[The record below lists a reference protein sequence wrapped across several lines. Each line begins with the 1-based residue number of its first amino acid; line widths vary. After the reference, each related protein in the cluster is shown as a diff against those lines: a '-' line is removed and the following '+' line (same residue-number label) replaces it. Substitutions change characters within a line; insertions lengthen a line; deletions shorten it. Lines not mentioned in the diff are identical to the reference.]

1 LSPLS
6 FRLHW
11 LVGLA
16 GAVMAVALLIT
27 STLTRSEPFVAA
39 RGGQYTEGVAGPPQ
53 AINPILASDDAATSI
68 AALVFSGLTR
78 TGDAGELVP
87 DLAERW
93 ETSPDGKTYTFF
105 LRRNVTWHD
114 GAPFTAED
122 VVFTINAIKDAEYQ
136 GPLQQLWRNVAVEQ
150 VDDYTVRFTLE
161 RDPFAPFLEY
171 TTTGILPAH
180 LLRSVPARQLPFE
193 SFNRAPVGT
202 GPYRVRDA
210 SAEAITLEA
219 FPGYY
224 GPKPF
229 IARLRFRFYPNPQAV
244 SAALERGEVEGAYYV
259 PPDEVATLRQSGRV
273 AIYSAQMASYT
284 LIFLN
289 LSRPIFQEKAVR
301 QALAYG
307 IDRQQLIDR
316 FRHGQ
321 ALKADSPILPTSW
334 AYHAGIKRYEYNP
347 ELARQL
353 LDRARWVPGT
363 DGIREKD
370 GKRLSFVLLT
380 NDSETRERVRMAEE
394 IARQLREIG
403 VQVEVQAAG
412 VGGLVQEFLLA
423 RRFDAA
429 LYSWDLNGY
438 DPDPYP
444 LWHSSQATGNG
455 LNLSGF
461 NHRRADELLETAR
474 RTLDQGQRRQLY
486 IEFQDIFAEEVPSI
500 LLYYPVY
507 NYAVSTKVKGI
518 RLGLMLDV
526 ADRFRGIDRWYILTR
541 RA

>member
-6 FRLHW
+6 FQKQW
-11 LVGLA
+11 VVGIA
-16 GAVMAVALLIT
+16 GAALAAALLIT
-27 STLTRSEPFVAA
+27 STLTRSEPYIAA
-39 RGGQYTEGVAGPPQ
+39 RGGQYTEGIAGPPQ
-53 AINPILASDDAATSI
+53 LINPILASDDAATSI

-78 TGDAGELVP
+78 TGESGEILP

-93 ETSPDGKTYTFF
+93 EISPDGKTYTFY
-105 LRRNVTWHD
+105 LRRTVKWHD
-114 GAPFTAED
+114 GAPFTAAD
-122 VVFTINAIKDAEYQ
+122 VVFTINAIKDADYQ
-136 GPLQQLWRNVAVEQ
+136 GPLQQLWRTVTVEQ
-150 VDDYTVRFTLE
+150 VDDYTVRFALE

-171 TTTGILPAH
+171 TTVGILPAH
-180 LLRSVPARQLPFE
+180 LLSDIPARQLPFE
-193 SFNRAPVGT
+193 SFNRAPIGT
-202 GPYRVRDA
+202 GPYRVRDV
-210 SAEAITLEA
+210 SPEAVTLEA
-219 FPGYY
+219 FSGYY

-229 IARLRFRFYPNPQAV
+229 IERLRFRFYPSPQAV
-244 SAALERGEVEGAYYV
+244 LAALDRGEVEGAYYV
-259 PPDEVATLRQSGRV
+259 APNEVEPLRRSGRV

-301 QALAYG
+301 QALAYA
-307 IDRQQLIDR
+307 IDRQKLINE
-316 FRHGQ
+316 FRQGQ
-321 ALKADSPILPTSW
+321 AIKADSPILPTSW
-334 AYHAGIKRYEYNP
+334 AYHAGIKRYDYNP

-353 LDRARWVPGT
+353 LDKARWLPGA

-370 GKRLSFVLLT
+370 GKRLAFVLLT
-380 NDSETRERVRMAEE
+380 NESETRERVRMAEE

-412 VGGLVQEFLLA
+412 AGGLVQEFLLT

-444 LWHSSQATGNG
+444 LWHSSQATGTG

-461 NHRRADELLETAR
+461 SNRRADEILEAAR
-474 RTLDQGQRRQLY
+474 RTLDQAQRRQLY

-526 ADRFRGIDRWYILTR
+526 ADRFRDIDRWYILTR
-541 RA
+541 RP